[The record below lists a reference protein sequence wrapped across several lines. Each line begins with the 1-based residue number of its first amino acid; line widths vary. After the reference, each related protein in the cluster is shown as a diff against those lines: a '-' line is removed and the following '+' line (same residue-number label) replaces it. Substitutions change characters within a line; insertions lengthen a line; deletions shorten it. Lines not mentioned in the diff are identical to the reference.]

1 MVVVAAIARIAAT
14 YRVFSQTV
22 DEPVHVAAGQQWLH
36 EGRYDLDIEHPPLA
50 RIFFALT
57 FGGADVE
64 GGRVERGNQ
73 LFWLDDHYLTNL
85 SRARAGNLP
94 FYLLGMYVVFA
105 WTRRIA
111 GLAAAVISA
120 ALFAA
125 LPPMLAHAGLATTD
139 MAAASTTA
147 FALYALQLW
156 LDAPSWR
163 RAVVLGVAIGIGLL
177 SKFSFLLLFPLG
189 ASILIAFQFRAI
201 RWRHCAAIVP
211 IALLV
216 VMAMYRFERGS
227 LLDARAAT
235 SVVGTAEQRA
245 AQYAQTPGYEW
256 IRPDILIAY
265 YDYANAAARAGV
277 VGVDFVDWAKAAGY
291 PSPLAGR
298 SGRDTM
304 IGAPKPEPKPRSE
317 PFRALW
323 HRAVVVQKY
332 PGIAFITGADF
343 VRQHSAMGHGE
354 AWLFGEN
361 RPNGFWYYFPVVVFF
376 KTPLPF
382 LVFAAAGFLF
392 LTRRRALGIILI
404 PLAMLAISMTSRI
417 NIGVRHVLPIYPFLT
432 IAAACGVVLLWQHSR
447 ALVLILGAWYFIGTA
462 VAHPDYLAYFNE
474 LAGRHPERIAV
485 DSNLDW
491 GQDLLRLRR
500 AVGGQPVHLAYF
512 GSADWQ
518 RHLPNASPIPARCT
532 TGWVAVSEMMY
543 LRQRDTELR
552 WLTRY
557 EPVARAGKS
566 IRLYRIAACP

>member
-1 MVVVAAIARIAAT
+1 M
-14 YRVFSQTV
+14 
-22 DEPVHVAAGQQWLH
+22 HVAAGHQWLH

-50 RIFFALT
+50 RVFFALS
-57 FGGADVE
+57 FRDADAE

-73 LFWLDDHYLTNL
+73 LFWRGGRYLTNL
-85 SRARAGNLP
+85 SRSRAGNLP
-94 FYLLGMYVVFA
+94 FYLLGMFVVFA
-105 WTRRIA
+105 WTRRLA
-111 GLAAAVISA
+111 GDAAATIAA

-125 LPPMLAHAGLATTD
+125 LPPVLAHAGLATTD

-163 RAVVLGVAIGIGLL
+163 RAVLLGIAIGIGLL
-177 SKFSFLLLFPLG
+177 SKFSFPLLFPLG
-189 ASILIAFQFRAI
+189 AAILIAFQFRGI
-201 RWRHCAAIVP
+201 RWRHGAAIVP
-211 IALLV
+211 IALLMV
-216 VMAMYRFERGS
+216 TAMYRFERGS

-277 VGVDFVDWAKAAGY
+277 VGVDFVDWAKVAGY

-304 IGAPKPEPKPRSE
+304 LGAPKPAPKPWSE

-323 HRAVVVQKY
+323 HRAVVRTRL
-332 PGIAFITGADF
+332 PAIAFLTGADF

-361 RPNGFWYYFPVVVFF
+361 RPNGFWYYFPVIVFF

-382 LVFAAAGFLF
+382 LVFTGAGFVF
-392 LTRRRALGIILI
+392 LKRRRALSIVLI

-432 IAAACGVVLLWQHSR
+432 IAAACGVGLLWQRSR
-447 ALVLILGAWYFIGTA
+447 ALVIVLAGWYFIGTA
-462 VAHPDYLAYFNE
+462 IAHPDYLAYFNE

-491 GQDLLRLRR
+491 GQDLLRLRH
-500 AVGGQPVHLAYF
+500 ADYLSYF
-512 GSADWQ
+512 GSADVR
-518 RHLPNASPIPARCT
+518 RHLPNARPVPSQCT
-532 TGWVAVSEMMY
+532 PGVHAVSEMMY
-543 LRQRDTELR
+543 LRERDGALR

-557 EPVARAGKS
+557 QPAERVGAS